1 MERVGQQAARLL
13 GGKVPSLGHPRPISP
28 PKKSGVQQ
36 GHTANVLPIT
46 VPLMSFHSSAV
57 TLSGAEVPLVPAT
70 FWQRLAAALIDFV
83 LTSLVVVSLGKLCA
97 ISKALADVFV
107 VPLALFAFVYSSVG
121 HALYGRTVGKHLLKI
136 RVVRLDGTRIGWN
149 EAVRRSSVD
158 GLFGVVWLI
167 GLEAALSQLT
177 ADTFRGQGW
186 STLYKSLAP
195 LVPPYISSI
204 MVLSGYWGWS
214 EIATMLLNRQRRALH
229 DFIGSTRVVR
239 VDNLD
244 AVSRR

>member
-1 MERVGQQAARLL
+1 
-13 GGKVPSLGHPRPISP
+13 
-28 PKKSGVQQ
+28 
-36 GHTANVLPIT
+36 
-46 VPLMSFHSSAV
+46 MSFHSSAV
-57 TLSGAEVPLVPAT
+57 TLSGAEVPSVPLVPAT

-177 ADTFRGQGW
+177 ADTFRGQSW
-186 STLYKSLAP
+186 STLYKSLAA
-195 LVPPYISSI
+195 LIPPYVSSI

-239 VDNLD
+239 VDDLD
-244 AVSRR
+244 AVSGR